1 PHIMSN
7 NREQCLNFGLFWLDN
22 KINCRQWEGAA
33 VLPEKLIC
41 MEHLYIT
48 MSYPPPLEEQDSL
61 ASHNGLQSEITA
73 GLLVHLDL
81 DTSTPDTYH
90 PPPAPL
96 PYDLVFGCPVSTD
109 SESSKEETIS
119 CSSFKTS
126 ATCVDLEDGDYKAN
140 ANSLDVSSKMLELSK
155 PQDLNILPKEEEDA
169 CPICLEGAIP
179 FLPFE
184 INALVGIFLMI
195 HTYLHA
201 EYDSENPKFVMKCEH
216 YFHLSCILEWMERSD
231 ACPIC
236 DQEMVFDQ
244 TSN

>member
-1 PHIMSN
+1 MGGCCCSSRKAH
-7 NREQCLNFGLFWLDN
+7 LH
-22 KINCRQWEGAA
+22 GAP
-33 VLPEKLIC
+33 V
-41 MEHLYIT
+41 YYY
-48 MSYPPPLEEQDSL
+48 YPPPLEEQDSL

-126 ATCVDLEDGDYKAN
+126 ATCVDLEDADCKAN

-169 CPICLEGAIP
+169 CPICLE
-179 FLPFE
+179 
-184 INALVGIFLMI
+184 
-195 HTYLHA
+195 